1 MFRYLIFFLLTIV
14 FAQDALVVE
23 SSIVAKGLNKPLL
36 VRFHPETNTMYVIQQ
51 TGEIVIVNNEIP
63 SENLFLDI
71 SNKIALSVMPGDERG
86 FLGMVFDPNYIE
98 NGYFYICYIDKDNH
112 SVVSRMQ

>member
-51 TGEIVIVNNEIP
+51 TGEIVIVNNDKQRTLKGSRYFMNEEERVFIV
-63 SENLFLDI
+63 
-71 SNKIALSVMPGDERG
+71 SNIKPVDRVYLS
-86 FLGMVFDPNYIE
+86 
-98 NGYFYICYIDKDNH
+98 IDNTT
-112 SVVSRMQ
+112 SVIKTLELIYNQCC

>member
-1 MFRYLIFFLLTIV
+1 MSRYLIFFLLTIV
-14 FAQDALVVE
+14 FAQDTLVIE

-36 VRFHPETNTMYVIQQ
+36 VRFHPETNTMYVVQQ

-71 SNKIALSVMPGDERG
+71 SDKINKINKNSL
-86 FLGMVFDPNYIE
+86 I
-98 NGYFYICYIDKDNH
+98 
-112 SVVSRMQ
+112 